1 LLALF
6 RLAVKDS
13 NDSIRPNLT
22 SIKKSTGACIVLMIL
37 SGCVRGT
44 PEADQRS
51 VNELPTAY
59 AGYKGIYSD
68 FTLVLDE
75 RFDFFDK
82 QIWEIGDGAVGG
94 EAACRFQPQGVQVKD
109 GLLNLIIRQ
118 EPIASGW
125 SNDHQMDK
133 SAYEFSCGELRTAEH
148 KKIRYGRYETRMKA
162 PDRAVASGYISSVFT
177 YKNEGVPREWEEI
190 DVELEGGRPDKF
202 QANLIYGKNTWQW
215 WATREWGAW
224 EHKINIA
231 PADEWRVYAIEWMP
245 TEINWYVDG
254 VLTKSLKQD
263 DLDCVPSCIAPQ
275 IYPTP
280 IPDNLSQLMINF
292 WIPKDEIQN
301 DFGGN
306 KNRNIY
312 PMYTQY
318 DWIRFYQLDAEP
330 LTQW

>member
-1 LLALF
+1 M
-6 RLAVKDS
+6 RS
-13 NDSIRPNLT
+13 NVT
-22 SIKKSTGACIVLMIL
+22 SIKQSTCVYIVLIIL
-37 SGCVRGT
+37 SGCVQGT
-44 PEADQRS
+44 FEAEQRN
-51 VNELPTAY
+51 VEDLPNAY

-68 FTLVLDE
+68 FTLILDE
-75 RFDFFDK
+75 RFDVFDE
-82 QIWEIGDGAVGG
+82 QIWEVGDGAVGG
-94 EAACRFQPQGVQVKD
+94 EAACRFQHQGVQVKD

-125 SNDHQMDK
+125 SNDHQMHK
-133 SAYEFSCGELRTAEH
+133 AAYQFSCGELRTTEY
-148 KKIRYGRYETRMKA
+148 KKIRYGRYEARIKA
-162 PDRAVASGYISSVFT
+162 PNRAVASGYISSLFT
-177 YKNEGVPREWEEI
+177 YTNEGTPREWEEI

-224 EHKINIA
+224 EHKISIA

-245 TEINWYVDG
+245 NVINWYVDG
-254 VLTKSLKQD
+254 VLKKSLKQD
-263 DLDCVPSCIAPQ
+263 DLDCIPSCIAPQ

-306 KNRNIY
+306 KKRNIY

-330 LTQW
+330 LTHW

>member
-1 LLALF
+1 M
-6 RLAVKDS
+6 
-13 NDSIRPNLT
+13 T
-22 SIKKSTGACIVLMIL
+22 SIKQSTYACIVLIIF

-51 VNELPTAY
+51 ENDLPTAY

-75 RFDFFDK
+75 RFDVFDK

-133 SAYEFSCGELRTAEH
+133 SAYQFSCGELRTTEH

-162 PDRAVASGYISSVFT
+162 PDRAVASGYISSLFT
-177 YKNEGVPREWEEI
+177 YTNEGVPREWEEI

-306 KNRNIY
+306 KKRNIY

-330 LTQW
+330 LAQW

>member
-1 LLALF
+1 M
-6 RLAVKDS
+6 
-13 NDSIRPNLT
+13 RPNVTPIKQRINL
-22 SIKKSTGACIVLMIL
+22 SILIMLL
-37 SGCVRGT
+37 SSCGSGSLDLIHNKV
-44 PEADQRS
+44 DD
-51 VNELPTAY
+51 LPAAY
-59 AGYKGIYSD
+59 AGYTGNYRD

-75 RFDFFDK
+75 RFDTFDT
-82 QIWEIGDGAVGG
+82 QIWEIGDGAVGA
-94 EAACRFQPQGVQVKD
+94 EAACRFQPQGVQVD
-109 GLLNLIIRQ
+109 NGLLNLIIRQ
-118 EPIASGW
+118 ESIASGW
-125 SNDHQMDK
+125 SNDHQMQK
-133 SAYEFSCGELRTAEH
+133 SAYEFSCGELRTTER

-162 PDRAVASGYISSVFT
+162 PARSIASGYISSLFT
-177 YKNEGVPREWEEI
+177 YTNEGVPREWEEI
-190 DVELEGGRPDKF
+190 DIELEGGRPDKF

-224 EHKINIA
+224 EDKINIA

-275 IYPTP
+275 IYSTP

-306 KNRNIY
+306 KKRNIY

-330 LTQW
+330 LAQW

>member
-1 LLALF
+1 MRTNVTPIKQKINLAIVMMLL
-6 RLAVKDS
+6 S
-13 NDSIRPNLT
+13 S
-22 SIKKSTGACIVLMIL
+22 
-37 SGCVRGT
+37 CVRS
-44 PEADQRS
+44 PLEQSYDS
-51 VNELPTAY
+51 VENLPTAY
-59 AGYKGIYSD
+59 SGYTGTYSG
-68 FTLVLDE
+68 FSLVLDE
-75 RFDFFDK
+75 RFNVFDT

-94 EAACRFQPQGVQVKD
+94 EAACRFQSQGVKVD
-109 GLLNLIIRQ
+109 NGLLNLIIQQ
-118 EPIASGW
+118 EPIAPGW
-125 SNDHQMDK
+125 SNDHQMQK
-133 SAYEFSCGELRTAEH
+133 SAYEFSCGELRTSER

-162 PDRAVASGYISSVFT
+162 PARAVASGYISSVFT
-177 YKNEGVPREWEEI
+177 YTNEGEPREWEEI

-202 QANLIYGKNTWQW
+202 QANLIYGRNTWQW

-224 EHKINIA
+224 EDKINIA

-263 DLDCVPSCIAPQ
+263 DLDCVPNCIAPQ

-301 DFGGN
+301 NFGGN
-306 KNRNIY
+306 KKRNVY

-318 DWIRFYQLDAEP
+318 DWIRFYEFDAEP

>member
-1 LLALF
+1 M
-6 RLAVKDS
+6 
-13 NDSIRPNLT
+13 RPNVK
-22 SIKKSTGACIVLMIL
+22 SIEQSTCACIVLMIL
-37 SGCVRGT
+37 SGGVRGT
-44 PEADQRS
+44 PEAEQRS
-51 VNELPTAY
+51 LNDLPTAY

-75 RFDFFDK
+75 RFDVFDK
-82 QIWEIGDGAVGG
+82 QTWEIGDGAVGS

-133 SAYEFSCGELRTAEH
+133 SAYQFSCGELRTAEH

-162 PDRAVASGYISSVFT
+162 PDRAVASGYISSLFT
-177 YKNEGVPREWEEI
+177 YTNEGIPREWEEI

-263 DLDCVPSCIAPQ
+263 YLDCVPSCIAPQ

-330 LTQW
+330 FTQW

>member
-1 LLALF
+1 MNLAIIMML
-6 RLAVKDS
+6 
-13 NDSIRPNLT
+13 
-22 SIKKSTGACIVLMIL
+22 L
-37 SGCVRGT
+37 SGCVRGSL
-44 PEADQRS
+44 DQVS
-51 VNELPTAY
+51 SNSDDLPTSY
-59 AGYKGIYSD
+59 AGYTGSYSD

-75 RFDFFDK
+75 RFDVFDK
-82 QIWEIGDGAVGG
+82 KIWEIGDGAVGG
-94 EAACRFQPQGVQVKD
+94 ESACRFQPQGVQVEN

-118 EPIASGW
+118 EQISPGW

-133 SAYEFSCGELRTAEH
+133 SAYEFSCGELRTKAH

-162 PDRAVASGYISSVFT
+162 PARDVASGYISSLFT
-177 YKNEGVPREWEEI
+177 YTNEGEPREWEEI

-202 QANLIYGKNTWQW
+202 QSNLIYGKNTWQW
-215 WATREWGAW
+215 WATRKWGAW
-224 EHKINIA
+224 EDKINIA
-231 PADEWRVYAIEWMP
+231 PADEWRVYAIEWIP

-263 DLDCVPSCIAPQ
+263 MLDCNPNCTPPQ

-280 IPDNLSQLMINF
+280 IPDNLSQLMMNF

-306 KNRNIY
+306 KKRNNY
-312 PMYTQY
+312 PMYAQY
-318 DWIRFYQLDAEP
+318 DWIRFYELDAEP